1 MDFLLRSISVISGVH
16 HNTTFAVSPTCLAND
31 AIIASSSNN
40 VMSLLGAVH
49 GIIFWM
55 GEFVS

>member
-1 MDFLLRSISVISGVH
+1 MISGVH

-40 VMSLLGAVH
+40 VMSVLGAVH